1 MLQVR
6 RPNRWKTPIAVG
18 LAVYALHFGLCTA
31 LFATVHINRQSQ
43 GEFAW
48 MLFMELDYPSSG
60 FLWDHLADTRMLT
73 YAMDW
78 GYTWGSGANLRA
90 FLIHAIFGGLQ
101 WFLLGFVA
109 YALVRALRAECAR
122 RSSEA

>member
-1 MLQVR
+1 
-6 RPNRWKTPIAVG
+6 
-18 LAVYALHFGLCTA
+18 
-31 LFATVHINRQSQ
+31 
-43 GEFAW
+43 

-73 YAMDW
+73 CAMDW